1 MTTTPDAPAIAFT
14 TGAIPKAARPNVER
28 EPNPFTRSPILAW
41 IVAHKGD
48 PENGSATFSVIRP
61 NTEDG
66 DKALSRKIRRQLN
79 EAGSVFTDADGKNI
93 TPVTVKSKIEL
104 TGTAKAPTM
113 TFTVWAINKIT
124 PKPRTPKPEGDAA
137 A

>member
-1 MTTTPDAPAIAFT
+1 MTTTPDAPAITFT

-28 EPNPFTRSPILAW
+28 EPNPFTRGSILAH

-48 PENGSATFSVIRP
+48 PENGSATFSVVRP
-61 NTEDG
+61 GTEDG
-66 DKALSRKIRRQLN
+66 DKALSRKVRRQLN
-79 EAGSVFTDADGKNI
+79 EAGSMFTDADGKNV
-93 TPVTVKSKIEL
+93 TPVTVKSKVEL